1 MWHSRAA
8 VAPLIMYPVTNSPGV
23 PLDTRGGGPHR
34 DTPKECIRRNAPNAP
49 LERFRPESEKNAP
62 VGAFD
67 GPEAAIIGQ
76 CHLTFRRQP
85 VLEDSSRFMFD
96 IEIPGCGQPS
106 LERVKFKLSN
116 ENKPLSLRE

>member
-1 MWHSRAA
+1 
-8 VAPLIMYPVTNSPGV
+8 MYQVTNSPGV

-49 LERFRPESEKNAP
+49 MERFRPESEKNAP

-67 GPEAAIIGQ
+67 RHESAIIGQ

-85 VLEDSSRFMFD
+85 VLEDSSRFMFE
-96 IEIPGCGQPS
+96 IEMHRDSPLWSTWPGES
-106 LERVKFKLSN
+106 KILAFK
-116 ENKPLSLRE
+116 